1 MLQPAALEARGIDI
15 VFHDEHLLVLA
26 KPSGLPSQAGK
37 HGDPGLIEH
46 VHAAGL
52 GGAALVHRLDQPASG
67 LLVLGCSALGN
78 RALTH
83 ALRAHRV
90 GRTYLAVLGAPAT
103 TPRWDRDL
111 DGKRAVT
118 QVASMASPAGYHAV
132 RLQLET
138 GRTHQI
144 RRHAAMA
151 GTPIVGDRRYGGA
164 LGRAWPRLAL
174 HAFELEL
181 THPATGNRL
190 RWRAPLPSDLH
201 ALWTLAGGSAET
213 SALPD

>member
-1 MLQPAALEARGIDI
+1 MLQRSALAAHGIDV

-26 KPSGLPSQAGK
+26 KPSGVPSQAGK
-37 HGDPGLIEH
+37 RGEPGLIEH

-52 GGAALVHRLDQPASG
+52 QNAALVHRLDQPASG
-67 LLVLGCSALGN
+67 LLVLGCSTLGN
-78 RALTH
+78 RALTR
-83 ALRAHRV
+83 ALRDHSV

-103 TPRWDRDL
+103 AARWERDL

-118 QVASMASPAGYHAV
+118 RVESVAAPAGYHAV
-132 RLQLET
+132 RLQLKT

-181 THPATGNRL
+181 THPATGATM
-190 RWRAPLPSDLH
+190 RWRAPLPSDLRE
-201 ALWTLAGGSAET
+201 LWALAGGPAEPFT
-213 SALPD
+213 PPD